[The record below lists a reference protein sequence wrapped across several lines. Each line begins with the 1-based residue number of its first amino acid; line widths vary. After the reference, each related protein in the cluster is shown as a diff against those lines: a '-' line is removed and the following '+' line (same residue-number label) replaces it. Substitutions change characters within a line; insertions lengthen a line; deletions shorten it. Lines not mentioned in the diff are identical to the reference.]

1 MADETA
7 RKEHP
12 DFGIDQEQDL
22 LYSPEAYELL
32 DKSKIGR
39 WFVLEDTAVVWT
51 DDDDGAGISWLRHTE
66 ENQRIWQ
73 HFQVAKSAGL
83 PAGVAY
89 QAARDSVIDVTEEY
103 GKLDKAASELDKLA
117 DQLGNPE

>member
-22 LYSPEAYELL
+22 LYAPAGYDVL
-32 DKSKIGR
+32 DREKEGR
-39 WFVLEDTAVVWT
+39 WFVLEDSAVVWT
-51 DDDDGAGISWLRHTE
+51 DDDNGAGVSWLGQTD

-89 QAARDSVIDVTEEY
+89 QAAFDSVEGVSQEY
-103 GKLDKAASELDKLA
+103 GKLDKAVSALDKLA
-117 DQLGNPE
+117 DQLGNPK